1 METTD
6 TEDAMPQRD
15 AQKSEVHETTDDAT
29 ASPASDVNQPRKS
42 KGRQAHSKSERAVKQ
57 SAEKTTGN
65 SGPSRTAR
73 QG

>member
-1 METTD
+1 
-6 TEDAMPQRD
+6 MPQRD
-15 AQKSEVHETTDDAT
+15 AQKSEVHQTTDDAT
-29 ASPASDVNQPRKS
+29 TSPSSDVNQPRK
-42 KGRQAHSKSERAVKQ
+42 GGDRRQAHSKSARAVKQ